1 MDCLMYAWESRTGN
15 LIKLSVGYNKFLDF
29 ATANRKG
36 GGSMSKKAEDIK
48 IVGVVGAGTMGSGI
62 AQVVASSGRQVV
74 LVDVT
79 DAAIGRGMKAI
90 EGSLGRLVKKE
101 TMSEEESKSIVSRI
115 KTTTKYEDF
124 KDVDLVIE
132 AAFEDMKVKKE
143 IYKKL
148 DESTSPDVVL
158 ATNTS
163 SLPIVEIAVGTGR
176 PDKVV
181 GMHFFNP
188 APVMKLVEVIKTL
201 ATSDETA
208 EFAFNFATA
217 LGKEPVRTK
226 DIPGFIV
233 NRILIPMLNEA
244 VFAYL
249 DGVGTP
255 EDIDKAMKLGTNQ
268 PIGPL
273 ALIDLIGLDVTL
285 DVMDVFYKEFQ
296 DSKYRAAP
304 LLRQMVRA
312 GRLGRKSGKGF
323 FQY

>member
-1 MDCLMYAWESRTGN
+1 VRGARYGD
-15 LIKLSVGYNKFLDF
+15 LIILSVGYNNPLISQLRIEKE
-29 ATANRKG
+29 AV
-36 GGSMSKKAEDIK
+36 MSKKPEDIK
-48 IVGVVGAGTMGSGI
+48 TVGVVGAGTMGSGI
-62 AQVVASSGRQVV
+62 AQVVASSGRNVV

-79 DAAIGRGMKAI
+79 DAALARGIKAI

-101 TMSEEESKSIVSRI
+101 TISEDESKAVVSRI
-115 KTTTKYEDF
+115 KPTTKYEDF

-148 DESTSPDVVL
+148 NEATSPDVVL

-188 APVMKLVEVIKTL
+188 APVMKLVEIIKTL
-201 ATSDETA
+201 TTSDETA
-208 EFAFNFATA
+208 DFAFDFATA

-244 VFAYL
+244 VFAYS
-249 DGVGTP
+249 DGVGTA

-273 ALIDLIGLDVTL
+273 ALIDLIGLDVTI
-285 DVMDVFYKEFQ
+285 DVMDVFYKEFE

-312 GRLGRKSGKGF
+312 GWLGRKSGKGF

>member
-1 MDCLMYAWESRTGN
+1 
-15 LIKLSVGYNKFLDF
+15 
-29 ATANRKG
+29 
-36 GGSMSKKAEDIK
+36 MSKKPEDIK
-48 IVGVVGAGTMGSGI
+48 KVGVVGAGTMGSGI
-62 AQVVASSGRQVV
+62 AQVVASSGRSVV

-79 DAAIGRGMKAI
+79 DAALGRGLKGI

-101 TMSEEESKSIVSRI
+101 TITGEESKSIVSRI

-188 APVMKLVEVIKTL
+188 APVMKLVEIIKTL
-201 ATSDETA
+201 ATSDETVN
-208 EFAFNFATA
+208 FAFDFATA

-233 NRILIPMLNEA
+233 NRILVPMLNEA
-244 VFAYL
+244 VFAYS
-249 DGVGTP
+249 DGVGSP

-312 GRLGRKSGKGF
+312 GWLGRKSGKGF

>member
-1 MDCLMYAWESRTGN
+1 
-15 LIKLSVGYNKFLDF
+15 
-29 ATANRKG
+29 
-36 GGSMSKKAEDIK
+36 MSKKVEEMK
-48 IVGVVGAGTMGSGI
+48 KVGVVGAGTRGSGI
-62 AQVVASSGRQVV
+62 AQVVASSGSEVV
-74 LVDVT
+74 LIDVT
-79 DAAIGRGMKAI
+79 EAALGRGIKGI
-90 EGSLGRLVKKE
+90 ENSLGRLVKKE
-101 TMSEEESKSIVSRI
+101 VINEGESKSIISRI
-115 KTTTKYEDF
+115 KPSTNYEDF

-148 DESTSPDVVL
+148 DESTKPDVVL

-188 APVMKLVEVIKTL
+188 APVMKLVEIIKTL
-201 ATSDETA
+201 TTSDETV
-208 EFAFNFATA
+208 EFAFDFATA
-217 LGKEPVRTK
+217 LGKEPIKTK

-244 VFAYL
+244 VFAYQ
-249 DGVGTP
+249 DGVGTA

-273 ALIDLIGLDVTL
+273 ALIDLIGLDVTI
-285 DVMDVFYKEFQ
+285 DVMDVFYKEFR

-312 GRLGRKSGKGF
+312 GWLGRKSGKGF

>member
-1 MDCLMYAWESRTGN
+1 
-15 LIKLSVGYNKFLDF
+15 
-29 ATANRKG
+29 
-36 GGSMSKKAEDIK
+36 MSKKVEDIK
-48 IVGVVGAGTMGSGI
+48 KVGVVGAGTMGSGI
-62 AQVVASSGRQVV
+62 AQVVASSGREVV

-79 DAAIGRGMKAI
+79 EAALGRGMKGI

-101 TMSEEESKSIVSRI
+101 TISEEESKSILSRI
-115 KTTTKYEDF
+115 KTSIKYEDF

-148 DESTSPDVVL
+148 DESTKPEVVL

-188 APVMKLVEVIKTL
+188 APVMKLVEIIKTL
-201 ATSDETA
+201 TTSDETA
-208 EFAFNFATA
+208 EFAFDFATA
-217 LGKEPVRTK
+217 LGKEPVKTK

-244 VFAYL
+244 VFAYQ
-249 DGVGTP
+249 DGVGTA

-273 ALIDLIGLDVTL
+273 ALIDLIGLDVTI
-285 DVMDVFYKEFQ
+285 DVMDIFYKEFQ

-312 GRLGRKSGKGF
+312 GWLGRKSGKGF

>member
-1 MDCLMYAWESRTGN
+1 
-15 LIKLSVGYNKFLDF
+15 
-29 ATANRKG
+29 
-36 GGSMSKKAEDIK
+36 MSKKVEDIK
-48 IVGVVGAGTMGSGI
+48 KVGVVGAGTMGSGI
-62 AQVVASSGRQVV
+62 AQVVASSGREVV

-79 DAAIGRGMKAI
+79 EAALGRGMKGI

-101 TMSEEESKSIVSRI
+101 TIKEEESKSILSRI
-115 KTTTKYEDF
+115 KTSTKYEDF

-148 DESTSPDVVL
+148 DESTKPDVVL

-176 PDKVV
+176 PDRVV

-188 APVMKLVEVIKTL
+188 APVMKLVEIIKTL
-201 ATSDETA
+201 TTSDETA
-208 EFAFNFATA
+208 EFAFDFATA
-217 LGKEPVRTK
+217 LGKEPVKTK

-244 VFAYL
+244 VFAYQ
-249 DGVGTP
+249 DGVGTA

-273 ALIDLIGLDVTL
+273 ALIDLIGLDVTI

-312 GRLGRKSGKGF
+312 GWLGRKSGKGF